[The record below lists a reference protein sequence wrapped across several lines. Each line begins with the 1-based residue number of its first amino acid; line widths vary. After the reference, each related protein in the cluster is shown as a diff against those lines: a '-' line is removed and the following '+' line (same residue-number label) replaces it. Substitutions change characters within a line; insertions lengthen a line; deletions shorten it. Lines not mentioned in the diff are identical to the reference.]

1 MSNRPVKQRTG
12 NFYYINSN
20 FYSHPLS
27 KQWSTAGYSKHR
39 KIWIWISW
47 YVTTYKW
54 TVKKNVA
61 EIMIEVVN
69 KW

>member
-54 TVKKNVA
+54 TV
-61 EIMIEVVN
+61 
-69 KW
+69 